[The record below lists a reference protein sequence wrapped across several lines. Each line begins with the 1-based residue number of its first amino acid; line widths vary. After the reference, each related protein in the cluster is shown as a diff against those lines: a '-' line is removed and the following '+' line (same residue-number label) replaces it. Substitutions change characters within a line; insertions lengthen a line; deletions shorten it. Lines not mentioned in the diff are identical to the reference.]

1 MSTIEPQ
8 EPWASA
14 MIAVGAVDPRREGVA
29 SWNRLGE
36 PGEGLVF
43 TNAQGRPMSR
53 QNLSEAWRHV
63 MPDAAGR
70 SGWHDLRHHYAS
82 MLIAGGAS
90 VIAVARRLGHKDPT
104 ETLRTYGHL
113 WHDDEAAACV
123 VPCMTQD
130 GALSCASWPTR
141 RSSMTVSSSLPAG
154 SSPPVRC
161 ARSAVFRTAR
171 SPCRSGS
178 GPARGAAPGWIGTST
193 PL

>member
-14 MIAVGAVDPRREGVA
+14 MIAMGAVDPRREGVA

-70 SGWHDLRHHYAS
+70 SGWHDLRHHHAS

-104 ETLRTYGHL
+104 ETLRTYGRL
-113 WHDDEAAACV
+113 WHDDEAKMVAA
-123 VPCMTQD
+123 TD
-130 GALSCASWPTR
+130 GAVALAAPVEAGTR
-141 RSSMTVSSSLPAG
+141 RTDLSLAQ
-154 SSPPVRC
+154 
-161 ARSAVFRTAR
+161 
-171 SPCRSGS
+171 
-178 GPARGAAPGWIGTST
+178 AA
-193 PL
+193 